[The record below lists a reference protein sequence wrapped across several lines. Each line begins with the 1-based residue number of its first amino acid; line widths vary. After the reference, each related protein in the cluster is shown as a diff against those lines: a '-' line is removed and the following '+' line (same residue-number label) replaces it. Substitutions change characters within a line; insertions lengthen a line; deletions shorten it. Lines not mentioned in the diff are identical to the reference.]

1 MEYRT
6 LGKTGLEV
14 SAVGIGCWQMARD
27 GSWGTGGS
35 DEESI
40 ATIHH
45 AETLGVNLLDTSAS
59 YGRGRSEE
67 VLGRA
72 LQGRRDRY
80 IVATKVKPGSDSDAD
95 EETAWRG
102 IAAICEGSLKR
113 LQTDYIDVLQ
123 LHRDPPE
130 PVMPAV
136 METLADLKSQGK
148 IRWSGISSNNT
159 KVIGKLL
166 ALGEL
171 AVVQVGYN
179 LINRGGES
187 ALVQAQAENL
197 GTLIR
202 MPMASGALTGK
213 YFETQDRLT
222 GEDLRKGRF
231 MTERGMAALDRL
243 SELLFLT
250 EGDRRTMVQAAL
262 RFVLDTDGVTT
273 VIPGARDRQ
282 QLEEVAATV
291 DVPPLTPA
299 ERRRAMLIA
308 GEIGSISSLGII
320 QG

>member
-45 AETLGVNLLDTSAS
+45 AETLGINLLDTSAS

-67 VLGRA
+67 VIGRA

-80 IVATKVKPGSDSDAD
+80 IVATKVKPGTDGDAD
-95 EETAWRG
+95 AETAWRG

-130 PVMPAV
+130 PAMPAV

-148 IRWSGISSNNT
+148 IRWAGISSNNT
-159 KVIGKLL
+159 KVIGQLL

-187 ALVQAQAENL
+187 ALVQAEAENL
-197 GTLIR
+197 GALIR
-202 MPMASGALTGK
+202 MPMASGALSGR

-231 MTERGMAALDRL
+231 QTERGMAALDRL

-250 EGDRRTMVQAAL
+250 EGGRRTMVQAAL

-273 VIPGARDRQ
+273 VIPGARDRE
-282 QLEEVAATV
+282 QLEENAAAV
-291 DVPPLTPA
+291 DVPPLTPE
-299 ERRRAMLIA
+299 ERSRAMLIA
-308 GEIGSISSLGII
+308 GEVGAISSLGII